1 MWFERFS
8 KRGAEFLG
16 VPYPIISGGMTW
28 VSNLELVKS
37 VSENGAFPVFAG
49 GNMAPDVFEQ
59 EVDRCLQNLQKPF
72 GVNLVTI
79 APNYRTQY
87 EILKSKQVGFVIF
100 AGSFPRKADI
110 QGMKKAGKK
119 TMSFASTDS
128 IAAQQIRFG
137 IDSLILEGSEAG
149 GHIGHVSLMVLLQQ
163 VLFQF
168 DQVPIFV
175 AGGIA
180 AGRMIAHLML
190 MGAAGCQLGTRFV
203 LSEECT
209 AHKNFKQALLEA
221 RARQAVATP
230 QYDSRLPV
238 VAVRAIK
245 NLGTEDFG
253 RLQMQLI
260 QELNAG
266 RITREKAQ
274 FQVEN
279 FWMGGLRR
287 AVVDGDV
294 ESGSLMAGQSVGLI
308 RDILPMKA
316 IIQGLI
322 KEAEAE
328 FERIRGLMSHEL
340 YIGNSKQDSAEASK
354 SGHRSPGNQEFKQL
368 PLAVERKNH
377 PLD

>member
-1 MWFERFS
+1 MWFEKFS
-8 KRGAEFLG
+8 RRGARFLG

-28 VSNLELVKS
+28 ISNYELVKS

-49 GNMAPDVFEQ
+49 GNIPPNVFEN
-59 EVDRCLQNLQKPF
+59 ELDRCIQNLGKPF

-79 APNYRTQY
+79 APNYRVQY
-87 EILKSKQVGFVIF
+87 EILKSKRIGFVIF

-110 QGMKKAGKK
+110 QGMKNAGKK

-137 IDSLILEGSEAG
+137 IDALVLEGNEAG

-180 AGRMIAHLML
+180 TGRMIAHLLL
-190 MGAAGCQLGTRFV
+190 MGAAGCQLGTRFAM
-203 LSEECT
+203 SQECT
-209 AHKNFKQALLEA
+209 AHEHFKTALLQA
-221 RARQAVATP
+221 RARQAMATP

-238 VAVRAIK
+238 VAVRALK
-245 NLGTEDFG
+245 NKGTEEFG
-253 RLQMQLI
+253 RLQLDLI
-260 QELNAG
+260 KELNAG

-274 FQVEN
+274 FQVES

-287 AVVDGDV
+287 AVLEGDI
-294 ESGSLMAGQSVGLI
+294 EYGSLMAGQSVGLI
-308 RDILPMKA
+308 DEILPMNT
-316 IIQGLI
+316 IIRSLI
-322 KEAEAE
+322 QEAEEE
-328 FERIRGLMSHEL
+328 FGRIKGK
-340 YIGNSKQDSAEASK
+340 IDG
-354 SGHRSPGNQEFKQL
+354 
-368 PLAVERKNH
+368 
-377 PLD
+377 

>member
-8 KRGAEFLG
+8 EQGAKFLG

-28 VSNLELVKS
+28 VSNFELVKS

-49 GNMAPDVFEQ
+49 GNLPPDVFEK
-59 EVDRCLQNLQKPF
+59 EVDHCLQELKKPF

-87 EILKSKQVGFVIF
+87 EILKSKKIHFVIF
-100 AGSFPRKADI
+100 AGSFPRKSDI
-110 QGMKKAGKK
+110 QGMKRAGKK

-149 GHIGHVSLMVLLQQ
+149 GHIGHVSLVVLLQQ

-168 DQVPIFV
+168 GEVPIFV

-180 AGRMIAHLML
+180 KGRMIAHMLL

-209 AHKNFKQALLEA
+209 AHANFKQALLQA

-245 NLGTEDFG
+245 NKGTEEFG
-253 RLQMQLI
+253 HLQLALL
-260 QELNAG
+260 QELNA
-266 RITREKAQ
+266 RKITREKAQ

-287 AVVDGDV
+287 AVLEGDT
-294 ESGSLMAGQSVGLI
+294 EYGSLMAGQSVGLI
-308 RDILPMKA
+308 DDILPLKT
-316 IIQGLI
+316 ILRNLIQ
-322 KEAEAE
+322 EAEE
-328 FERIRGLMSHEL
+328 
-340 YIGNSKQDSAEASK
+340 
-354 SGHRSPGNQEFKQL
+354 EFKRIEKKMCGL
-368 PLAVERKNH
+368 H
-377 PLD
+377 